1 MPTFESPSS
10 DSPLCLRPEIGE
22 LDVLV
27 GFVEEFGERC
37 GWAISDTQAFSL
49 AAEELFANTL
59 RHGQSSASLIEF
71 SMMSDNRSASACYSD
86 DGLAFDPTAFPEV
99 DTTLPIEQRPIG
111 ADERN

>member
-1 MPTFESPSS
+1 MPIFEPLSS
-10 DSPLCLRPEIGE
+10 DPPLRLRPEIGE

-27 GFVEEFGERC
+27 GFVEEFGERH

-99 DTTLPIEQRPIG
+99 YTTLPIEQRPIG